1 MMKDINITVNTNY
14 LFVSKYKGEDV
25 LKYNFEN
32 VGDAE
37 RHIAELLYMTGSKI
51 KKLSNNV
58 IEVKF
63 DEDYTMDI
71 IKQKEE
77 QKNVSRRN

>member
-1 MMKDINITVNTNY
+1 MNVKMNY

-25 LKYNFEN
+25 FKYNFAN
-32 VGDAE
+32 VNEAE
-37 RHIAELLYMTGSKI
+37 SHIADLIYMQGSKV

-58 IEVKF
+58 IEVKL
-63 DEDYTMDI
+63 DEDYTLVI

-77 QKNVSRRN
+77 VQEC